1 MKRALHSTGSKML
14 DVSNWSRMAWGKVNC
29 KYQHQISRRINTI
42 LPKQPAATIRIY
54 EILVY
59 FFSATVLHSMQVFPG
74 CNNGHLL
81 STLEQPDVLMA
92 FCHSNMGSTAPFD
105 GCFLFLNTHCP
116 SFHSSLGVAHFYP
129 HLMRMRLSIIDLM
142 CEHVRSCVVRSNYR
156 TAYEKDMRYG
166 WNSLSAEGRGDKIK
180 RPKAPP
186 TISRGPKATDLPD
199 LYMYF

>member
-14 DVSNWSRMAWGKVNC
+14 DVSNWSRLAWGNINC
-29 KYQHQISRRINTI
+29 KNQYQISRRINRI
-42 LPKQPAATIRIY
+42 LRKQPAATIRIY

-59 FFSATVLHSMQVFPG
+59 FFQLQFCIQCKYFHG

-81 STLEQPDVLMA
+81 STLEQLDVLMA

-116 SFHSSLGVAHFYP
+116 SFHLFLSVAHFYP

-142 CEHVRSCVVRSNYR
+142 CEHVRSLCSNIQ
-156 TAYEKDMRYG
+156 
-166 WNSLSAEGRGDKIK
+166 LSHCLWEGHEVWVKQPECR
-180 RPKAPP
+180 R
-186 TISRGPKATDLPD
+186 
-199 LYMYF
+199 